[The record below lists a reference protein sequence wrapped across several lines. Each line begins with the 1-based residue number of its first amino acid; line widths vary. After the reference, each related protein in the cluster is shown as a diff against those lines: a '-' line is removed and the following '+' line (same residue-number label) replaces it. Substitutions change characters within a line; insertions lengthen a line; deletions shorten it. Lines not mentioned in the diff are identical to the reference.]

1 MNKNNAKIVAT
12 MGPSCANKTVLTS
25 MINAGVN
32 VCRLNFSHANHET
45 HLQTIKLIKEINQEQ
60 SVHTAI
66 LADLQGPKIRIGEV
80 EKGSELINNTEFI
93 LTTNECTGN
102 SKYAYINYMNFPK
115 DVNEGET
122 ILINDGKLQVK
133 VVKTNK
139 KDKVTTRVVYGGPLD
154 SNKGVNLPNTAISQP
169 CLTEKDLNDLEFIL
183 TQPIEWIGLSFVR
196 SAQDIL
202 ELKKH
207 VLKANHDARIVAKIE
222 KPEAL
227 NNLGSIIDVADAVMI
242 ARGDL
247 GVEIPMQK
255 VPAIQKK
262 IAKACLEKAKPVIVA
277 TQMLESMTDNV
288 TPTRA
293 EVNDVANSVM
303 DGADA
308 VMLSGET
315 SVGNYPIES
324 VETMSKII
332 NNVENEF
339 SSIHSYDLKEKHGER
354 FISDAICY
362 HSCTLAEQVGAK
374 AIITMTHSGY
384 NAIEISSHRP
394 PCKIYAF
401 TNNHAILNTLS
412 LVWGVTG
419 FYYDNET
426 GTDETVAD
434 TKKRLREEGFLHPND
449 LVLNVASMPIKEKGM
464 TNMMRLS
471 YLK

>member
-1 MNKNNAKIVAT
+1 MTNNNTKIVAT
-12 MGPSCANKTVLTS
+12 MGPSCANKETLTK
-25 MINAGVN
+25 MILAGVN
-32 VCRLNFSHANHET
+32 VCRLNFSHGDHET
-45 HLQTIKLIKEINQEQ
+45 HLKTIHLIKEINKELE
-60 SVHTAI
+60 VHTAI
-66 LADLQGPKIRIGEV
+66 LADLQGPKIRVGKVNPNTILNNQ
-80 EKGSELINNTEFI
+80 EKFI
-93 LTTNECTGN
+93 ITTNKCVGD
-102 SKYAYINYMNFPK
+102 SQKGYINYKQFPK
-115 DVNEGET
+115 DVKKGEI
-122 ILINDGKLQVK
+122 ILIDDGKIHIEVISTNLKDEVVTK
-133 VVKTNK
+133 VIH
-139 KDKVTTRVVYGGPLD
+139 GGVLK
-154 SNKGVNLPNTAISQP
+154 SNKGVNLPNTEISQP
-169 CLTEKDLNDLEFIL
+169 CLTKKDLEDLSFIL

-207 VLKANHDARIVAKIE
+207 INKAGHNSRVVAKIE
-222 KPEAL
+222 KPQAIT
-227 NNLGSIIDVADAVMI
+227 NLDSIIEVTDAVMI

-247 GVEIPMQK
+247 GVEVPMQK
-255 VPAIQKK
+255 VPVLQKR
-262 IAKACLEKAKPVIVA
+262 IATACLEKAKPVIVA
-277 TQMLESMTDNV
+277 TQMLESMTENI

-315 SVGNYPIES
+315 SVGSYPVEA

-332 NNVENEF
+332 SNVEQEY
-339 SSIHSYDLKEKHGER
+339 STTRQYDLKETHGER

-362 HSCTLAEQVGAK
+362 HSCKLAEQVSAK

-384 NAIEISSHRP
+384 NALEISSHRP

-419 FYYDNET
+419 FYYDNDS
-426 GTDETVAD
+426 GTDETVSD
-434 TKKRLREEGFLHPND
+434 TKRILKNQDLLKSND